1 MDRILSAGVP
11 ASIRIAM
18 STDTAARAERRWA
31 AICIGILVLLM
42 AMAAYGGIHQA
53 VMPQTVVETIDP
65 RTLHIG
71 GEFAEANLGSALEAD
86 GTVTVRAIG
95 QQYSF
100 TPQCILVPADTAIT
114 IRATSADVLHGL
126 MIEHTNVNAM
136 LVPGY
141 ISTVT
146 TRFPVPAQH
155 AVPCHEFCG
164 IGHEGMW
171 GRLIVIPRAKFVK
184 MAADRRRLSC
194 VAQ

>member
-1 MDRILSAGVP
+1 MT
-11 ASIRIAM
+11 
-18 STDTAARAERRWA
+18 TDTAARAERRWA

-100 TPQCILVPADTAIT
+100 TPSCMLVPAGTPIT
-114 IRATSADVLHGL
+114 LRATSADVMHGL
-126 MIEHTNVNAM
+126 MIERTNVNVM

-141 ISTVT
+141 ISTLT
-146 TRFPVPAQH
+146 TRFSAPGEH

-171 GRLIVIPRAKFVK
+171 GRIKVISREEFLK
-184 MAADRRRLSC
+184 MATDRRRLSC

>member
-1 MDRILSAGVP
+1 
-11 ASIRIAM
+11 M
-18 STDTAARAERRWA
+18 STDTAMRAERRWA
-31 AICIGILVLLM
+31 AISIGIVLLLI
-42 AMAAYGGIHQA
+42 ALAAYGGIHQA
-53 VMPQTVVETIDP
+53 VMPQAVVETVDP
-65 RTLHIG
+65 RTLHIA
-71 GEFAEANLGSALEAD
+71 GEFAEGNLGSALEAD

-100 TPQCILVPADTAIT
+100 TPQCILVPAGTPVT

-126 MIEHTNVNAM
+126 MIERTNVNAM

-141 ISTVT
+141 ISTLST
-146 TRFPVPAQH
+146 HFSVPAEY

-171 GRLIVIPRAKFVK
+171 GRIRVIPRDDFLA
-184 MAADRRRLSC
+184 MATSSRRLTC